1 MLVIWSEE
9 DVLPV
14 VQETL
19 VFERGIRAKG
29 QLGKHPC
36 SHSEEGEWQIKEVMV
51 RPWETCQRT
60 PLRVSPSGSSTDLR
74 LVRLERPTAD
84 GLHKDSS

>member
-1 MLVIWSEE
+1 MLVSRSEE

-19 VFERGIRAKG
+19 GFKRGIRTKG

-36 SHSEEGEWQIKEVMV
+36 SHSEEGGWQIKEVMV

-60 PLRVSPSGSSTDLR
+60 PLHVSIR
-74 LVRLERPTAD
+74 EQ
-84 GLHKDSS
+84 H